1 MTIFKVYAAMIEVA
15 DLKDAENVLCEQNY
29 NEGTFY
35 TDREEAETA
44 YEKLAANLAAPR
56 KMHYVVT
63 TYRVDG
69 VLLERGD
76 NCNSIE
82 ECDGDI
88 AEAYGT
94 ASMWEIEKLAIGKDE
109 E

>member
-1 MTIFKVYAAMIEVA
+1 MTIYKVYAAMIEVA
-15 DLKDAENVLCEQNY
+15 DLKDAEDELCLQNN

-35 TDREEAETA
+35 TDRAEAEAA
-44 YEKLAANLAAPR
+44 YETLAATLVAPQEL
-56 KMHYVVT
+56 HYVKT

-76 NCNSIE
+76 NCDSIE

-88 AEAYGT
+88 REAYLT
-94 ASMWEIEKLAIGKDE
+94 AGNWEIEKLAIGKDE